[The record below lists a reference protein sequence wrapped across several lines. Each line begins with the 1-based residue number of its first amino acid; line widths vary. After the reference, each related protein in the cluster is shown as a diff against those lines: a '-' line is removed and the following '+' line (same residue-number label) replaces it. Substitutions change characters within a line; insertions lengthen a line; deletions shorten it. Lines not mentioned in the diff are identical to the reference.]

1 VLRNL
6 KVVENHFENY
16 EENQILFLRKQKRAQ
31 LNLKNLGT
39 GIPCN
44 DKLKAHARVVSIL
57 AYHLV
62 A

>member
-1 VLRNL
+1 MRNL
-6 KVVENHFENY
+6 KVVENHFKNY
-16 EENQILFLRKQKRAQ
+16 EEKRSCFVKTERAR